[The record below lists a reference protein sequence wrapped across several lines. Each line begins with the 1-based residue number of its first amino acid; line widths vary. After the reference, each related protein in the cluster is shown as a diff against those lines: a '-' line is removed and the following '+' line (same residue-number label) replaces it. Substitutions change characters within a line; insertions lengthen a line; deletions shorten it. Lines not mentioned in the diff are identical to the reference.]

1 MSIMIQVSELH
12 FSTED
17 GVKILDDIHL
27 RVDQGELMLIL
38 GPASSGK
45 SLLLGLLG
53 AQIPPQ
59 RGQILVHGRNVGRL
73 GQGKILSLQQRI
85 GVYPQGFV
93 PLPRTVHEN
102 VTFKLRAL
110 GNYREQAQE
119 KVLYALETTGLI
131 RQQGVD
137 ALELS
142 SIDRIRLGITL
153 AICHDPLL
161 LLIDEPFEGLAEE
174 EKAEVARLLC
184 RMKTGHLTILVAT
197 RGPVPPGLEMFR
209 RIRLVDGMVKGA

>member
-1 MSIMIQVSELH
+1 MIQVSELH

-17 GVKILDDIHL
+17 GVKVLEDIHL
-27 RVDQGELMLIL
+27 HVDQGELMVIL
-38 GPASSGK
+38 GPAASGK

-59 RGQILVHGRNVGRL
+59 RGQILVHGRNVARL
-73 GQGKILSLQQRI
+73 GPDKMLSLRRRI

-93 PLPRTVHEN
+93 PLPRTVNEN
-102 VTFKLRAL
+102 VVFKLRAL
-110 GNYREQAQE
+110 GNYREQADE

-137 ALELS
+137 ARELS
-142 SIDRIRLGITL
+142 SIDRIRLGISL

-161 LLIDEPFEGLAEE
+161 LLIDEPFEGLAED

-184 RMKTGHLTILVAT
+184 RMSTGHFSILVAT
-197 RGPVPPGLEMFR
+197 RGPVPPGLEMSR
-209 RIRLVDGMVKGA
+209 RVRLVDGMVKGA

>member
-38 GPASSGK
+38 GPAASGK

-73 GQGKILSLQQRI
+73 GPSKILSLQQRI

-131 RQQGVD
+131 RQQGAD

-174 EKAEVARLLC
+174 EKAEIARLLC

>member
-1 MSIMIQVSELH
+1 MFIMIQVSELH

-17 GVKILDDIHL
+17 GVKILEDIHL
-27 RVDQGELMLIL
+27 HVEQGELMVIL
-38 GPASSGK
+38 GPAASGK

-53 AQIPPQ
+53 AQISPQ
-59 RGQILVHGRNVGRL
+59 RGQILVHGRNVARL
-73 GQGKILSLQQRI
+73 GPDKMLTLRRRI

-110 GNYREQAQE
+110 GNYREQAEE

-142 SIDRIRLGITL
+142 SIDRIRLGIAL

-184 RMKTGHLTILVAT
+184 RMNTGHLSILVAT

-209 RIRLVDGMVKGA
+209 RVRLVDGMLKGA

>member
-1 MSIMIQVSELH
+1 MIQVSELH

-17 GVKILDDIHL
+17 GVKVLEDVHL
-27 RVDQGELMLIL
+27 RADQGELMVIL
-38 GPASSGK
+38 GPAASGK

-59 RGQILVHGRNVGRL
+59 RGQILVHGRNVARL
-73 GQGKILSLQQRI
+73 GPAKMLTLRRRI

-93 PLPRTVHEN
+93 PLPRTVREN
-102 VTFKLRAL
+102 VSFKLRAL
-110 GNYREQAQE
+110 GNYREQAEE

-131 RQQGVD
+131 RQQGID

-142 SIDRIRLGITL
+142 SIDRIRLGIAL

-161 LLIDEPFEGLAEE
+161 LLIDEPFEGLAED

-184 RMKTGHLTILVAT
+184 RINTGHLSILVAT
-197 RGPVPPGLEMFR
+197 RGPVPPGLEMSR
-209 RIRLVDGMVKGA
+209 RVRLVDGMVKGA

>member
-1 MSIMIQVSELH
+1 MIQVSELH

-17 GVKILDDIHL
+17 GVKVLEDIHL
-27 RVDQGELMLIL
+27 HVEQGELMVIL
-38 GPASSGK
+38 GPAASGK

-53 AQIPPQ
+53 TQIPPQ
-59 RGQILVHGRNVGRL
+59 RGQILVHGRNVARL
-73 GQGKILSLQQRI
+73 GPDKMLTLRRRI

-110 GNYREQAQE
+110 GNYREQAEE

-131 RQQGVD
+131 RQQGVV

-142 SIDRIRLGITL
+142 SIDRIRLGIAL
-153 AICHDPLL
+153 ALCHDPLL
-161 LLIDEPFEGLAEE
+161 LLIDEPFEGLGEE
-174 EKAEVARLLC
+174 EKAEVARLVC
-184 RMKTGHLTILVAT
+184 RMNTGHLSILVAT

-209 RIRLVDGMVKGA
+209 RVRLVDGMVKGA

>member
-1 MSIMIQVSELH
+1 MIQVSELH

-17 GVKILDDIHL
+17 GVKVLEDIHL
-27 RVDQGELMLIL
+27 RVDQGELIVIL

-53 AQIPPQ
+53 AQIVPQ
-59 RGQILVHGRNVGRL
+59 RGQILVHGRNVARL
-73 GQGKILSLQQRI
+73 GEDKILTLRRRI

-93 PLPRTVHEN
+93 PLGRTVHEN

-110 GNYREQAQE
+110 GNVREQAEE

-131 RQQGVD
+131 RQQGMD
-137 ALELS
+137 ASELS
-142 SIDRIRLGITL
+142 SIDRIRLGIAL

-161 LLIDEPFEGLAEE
+161 LLIDEPFEGLGDD
-174 EKAEVARLLC
+174 EKAEIARLLC
-184 RMKTGHLTILVAT
+184 RMNTGHLSILVAT
-197 RGPVPPGLEMFR
+197 RGPVPPGLELSR

>member
-1 MSIMIQVSELH
+1 MIQVSELH

-17 GVKILDDIHL
+17 GVKVLEDIHL
-27 RVDQGELMLIL
+27 HVDQGELMVIL
-38 GPASSGK
+38 GPAASGK

-59 RGQILVHGRNVGRL
+59 RGQILVHGRNVARL
-73 GQGKILSLQQRI
+73 GQDKMLILRRRI

-93 PLPRTVHEN
+93 PLHRTVHEN

-110 GNYREQAQE
+110 GNYREQAEE

-161 LLIDEPFEGLAEE
+161 LLIDEPFEGLAED

-184 RMKTGHLTILVAT
+184 RMNNGHLTILVAT
-197 RGPVPPGLEMFR
+197 RGAVPPGLEMFR